1 MFGTGDTLL
10 ACPTGVFGERIA
22 RIAKMGGG
30 TVEPLETPGGAGVD
44 PEALAVRL
52 RADRENKITGILL
65 THNET
70 STAVQIDL
78 GAMSRAIGDH
88 PAYVVVDSVSGLG
101 ASEFKMDEGKL
112 DIVCAASQKA
122 LACPPGLA
130 MVAVSARAWEKIKA
144 NKAPRFYFDLRK
156 HKESFDKVEPPW
168 TPPVSVAFALDVAI
182 DLYER
187 EGGRNVWARH
197 ARYTHALHEAV
208 KALGMEVFSRDG
220 VHSVTVT
227 GILTPHGLDNAT
239 VLTKLLNEHSVVIS
253 GGQGKMAGKM
263 WRWGTMGAFSEADL
277 LDALRGFETV
287 IRQMGYAF
295 AEGAGVNAARDV
307 FARSSKKELG
317 EGAHRSPTPHLSGHL
332 ALSAGDHDAV
342 LVEQFRQ
349 NCRVVEAMGRQN
361 ARDGD
366 RMHAVAREHL
376 HPERLDGF
384 MKRVRVAR
392 VTGPDV
398 AAAFPFVQIDC
409 DVEGKGDGDRGR
421 PRRLALVEELLVLA
435 QIEVEARRL
444 VGFDLLPCARTHRD
458 HRQSRWARQRLLRR
472 SADDIELPLVHLE
485 FARAQAAHRVDHDI
499 GGGVSHRGLHHAH

>member
-1 MFGTGDTLL
+1 MFGPGDTLL

-22 RIAKMGGG
+22 MIAQMWGCA
-30 TVEPLETPGGAGVD
+30 VETLETPWGAGVD
-44 PEALAVRL
+44 PEALAARL
-52 RADRENKITGILL
+52 RADRDKKITGILL

-70 STAVQIDL
+70 STGVQIDV
-78 GAMSRAIGDH
+78 GVMQAAMGDAS
-88 PAYVVVDSVSGLG
+88 AYVVVDSVSGLG
-101 ASEFKMDEGKL
+101 ASEFKMDEWKL

-156 HKESFDKVEPPW
+156 HKEFFDKGEPPW

-239 VLTKLLNEHSVVIS
+239 VLTKLLNEHGVVIS

-263 WRWGTMGAFSEADL
+263 WRWGTMGAFSEL
-277 LDALRGFETV
+277 LLAGAGEYIARGVHAGPLRERVPHLPDNGFEAPQRV
-287 IRQMGYAF
+287 EQ
-295 AEGAGVNAARDV
+295 V
-307 FARSSKKELG
+307 SLG